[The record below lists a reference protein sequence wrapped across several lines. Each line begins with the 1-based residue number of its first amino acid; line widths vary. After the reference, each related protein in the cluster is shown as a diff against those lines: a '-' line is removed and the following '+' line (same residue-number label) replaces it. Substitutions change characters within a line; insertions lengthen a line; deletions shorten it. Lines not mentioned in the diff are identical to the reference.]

1 MREVTVVGVREWP
14 ARAVNKNSTQLNIP
28 ALLAQLV
35 ERLACNPKV
44 RGSIPSGVV
53 PVEGEVLS
61 YASSAVSLV
70 GIPLA
75 GTDP

>member
-1 MREVTVVGVREWP
+1 MRR
-14 ARAVNKNSTQLNIP
+14 N
-28 ALLAQLV
+28 LLAQLV
-35 ERLACNPKV
+35 ERVACNPKV
-44 RGSIPSGVV
+44 TGSIPSGVV

>member
-1 MREVTVVGVREWP
+1 MH
-14 ARAVNKNSTQLNIP
+14 KIP

-35 ERLACNPKV
+35 ERLACNPMV

>member
-1 MREVTVVGVREWP
+1 MTYTYDIP
-14 ARAVNKNSTQLNIP
+14 AGP

-35 ERLACNPKV
+35 ERVACNPKV
-44 RGSIPSGVV
+44 TGSIPSGVV